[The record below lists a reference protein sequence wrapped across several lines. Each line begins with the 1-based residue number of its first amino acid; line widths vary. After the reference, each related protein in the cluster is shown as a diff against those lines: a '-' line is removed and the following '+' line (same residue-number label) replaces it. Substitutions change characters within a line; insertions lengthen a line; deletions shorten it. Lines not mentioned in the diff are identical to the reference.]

1 MKFRYVA
8 SGLYAVFLTYSL
20 FALFFGTSGMAAQEK
35 LRSRQKLLSANLSD
49 LTEKQERL
57 SSMLSSLKS
66 SPESVTVG
74 ARSLGLVREGDYL
87 VLIHSGEE
95 QWKEPDT
102 GEVLQLN
109 AIPTSDNRFLRILS
123 LLAGLV
129 VFVIAFAAGK
139 GGNAHKARP

>member
-1 MKFRYVA
+1 
-8 SGLYAVFLTYSL
+8 
-20 FALFFGTSGMAAQEK
+20 MAAQAK
-35 LRSRQKLLSANLSD
+35 LSSRQKLLSANLAD

-57 SSMLSSLKS
+57 STVLSSLKS
-66 SPESVTVG
+66 NPESVTVG

-95 QWKEPDT
+95 LWNEPDT

-109 AIPTSDNRFLRILS
+109 DLQTSDNRLLRVLS